1 MVILPK
7 PLSFEWDRNNQDK
20 IWQKH
25 NVNWDEAE
33 EVFFDQRKKLY
44 LDPKHSRNELRQI
57 IVGMTKRKRL
67 LFIAFAVRK
76 ERIRIISARDL
87 NKREEGLYEKTT

>member
-44 LDPKHSRNELRQI
+44 LDPTHSRNELRQI